1 MTAKAS
7 WGLTLLIGALIAMA
21 GLAALPFALRASE
34 LNDLAEKRLEL
45 RFMEARLKAT
55 KDGPQT
61 RLGATDDIAPL
72 FVSGTTPGLAIAEMQ
87 ALATKLAQASGM
99 EVQRLQPLQA
109 DRDGKLA
116 VVRIEADV
124 TGSIESL
131 GRYLLSIETGQPLVF
146 VNRMKIAA
154 PEGTS
159 DSGALPSEQLTV
171 TLQLE
176 SFGWWK
182 DAAP

>member
-34 LNDLAEKRLEL
+34 QNDLAEKRLEL
-45 RFMEARLKAT
+45 RFMEARLKAA
-55 KDGPQT
+55 KDGPQN
-61 RLGATDDIAPL
+61 RLRATDDIALL

-87 ALATKLAQASGM
+87 ALTTKLAQASGM
-99 EVQRLQPLQA
+99 VVQRLQPLQA
-109 DRDGKLA
+109 DRDGNLA
-116 VVRIEADV
+116 VLRIEAEV
-124 TGSIESL
+124 TGSIENL
-131 GRYLLSIETGQPLVF
+131 GQYLLSIETGQPLVF

-154 PEGTS
+154 PEGAS
-159 DSGALPSEQLTV
+159 DTGALPSEQLTV

-182 DAAP
+182 DVSP